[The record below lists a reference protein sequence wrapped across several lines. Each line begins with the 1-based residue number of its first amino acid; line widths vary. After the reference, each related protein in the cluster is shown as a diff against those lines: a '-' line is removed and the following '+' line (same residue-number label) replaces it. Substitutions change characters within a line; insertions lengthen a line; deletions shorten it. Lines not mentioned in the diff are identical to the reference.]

1 MNIYINI
8 EISVRELDG
17 KLLLGTIAAARG
29 HNVIISDMSGIDRG
43 LRNKLFA
50 PGIFHSKCITP
61 FDAIINAHQTMIDN
75 GFVITSL
82 DEEAGLQMT
91 GYDEFSKTRYSEKT
105 IGQSSAV
112 FCWGKED
119 LEMLKQIYPKH
130 ASKIHMTCSPRVDL
144 WRSFFNDYWGT
155 PNGMPKKPFLLIASN
170 TGYANHIKPFY
181 EFINFS
187 DKAGYY
193 KREPKLFEQH
203 FGNAAEDYLKMYY
216 FIEAIKYL
224 SKNNNGYDI
233 VLRPHPS
240 ENIEAWKVF
249 LDGIPN
255 VHVIQ
260 EGSITAWVNKSFAVM
275 HNGCST
281 GFEATVSKKPLIT
294 YVPFKQDYGTAL
306 SNELGHRVETLDELL
321 KTVNDIF
328 ASRNDIN
335 DKSINRV
342 LPDLIIN
349 KLNLGEELA
358 AEKIVKIWESLGSDD
373 LSKPSNLTI
382 FQLLI
387 KIVEFR
393 DIIGFLLRKISPK
406 KFSRFRED
414 LKFTPLEKN
423 DICDRV
429 NKLRNILGIEKKL
442 ECKLLSKR
450 TILIKPYNLLKNV
463 LSRNS

>member
-43 LRNKLFA
+43 LRNNLFA
-50 PGIFHSKCITP
+50 PGIYHSKCITP

-105 IGQSSAV
+105 IEQSSAV

-119 LEMLKQIYPKH
+119 FEMLKRIYPKH

-144 WRSFFNDYWGT
+144 WRSSFNDYWGK
-155 PNGMPKKPFLLIASN
+155 PNSMPKRPFLLISSN
-170 TGYANHIKPFY
+170 AGYANHIKPFY

-193 KREPKLFEQH
+193 KREPKLFEEH
-203 FGNAAEDYLKMYY
+203 FGNAAEDYLKIYY

-240 ENIEAWKVF
+240 ENIQAWEVF
-249 LDGIPN
+249 LGGIPN

-260 EGSITAWVNKSFAVM
+260 EGSITPWINKSFAVM
-275 HNGCST
+275 HNGCTT
-281 GFEATVSKKPLIT
+281 GFEATVSNKPLIT
-294 YVPFKQDYGTAL
+294 FVPFKPNYHPTL
-306 SNELGHRVETLDELL
+306 SNELGLRVETLKELL
-321 KTVNDIF
+321 KTVNDLF
-328 ASRNDIN
+328 SSNKDDN
-335 DKSINRV
+335 DKSINKT
-342 LPDLIIN
+342 LSNLITD
-349 KLNLGEELA
+349 KLNLEDELA
-358 AEKIVKIWESLGSDD
+358 AEKIVKIWESLGRDG
-373 LSKPSNLTI
+373 LSKTSNFKA
-382 FQLLI
+382 FQFLNKL
-387 KIVEFR
+387 VEFR
-393 DIIGFLLRKISPK
+393 DSIGFFLRKIFPEK
-406 KFSRFRED
+406 LSRFRKD
-414 LKFTPLEKN
+414 LKFTPFEKD
-423 DICDRV
+423 DIYNRV
-429 NKLRNILGIEKKL
+429 NRLRGILGIQEKI
-442 ECKLLSKR
+442 ECKLLAKR
-450 TILIKPYNLLKNV
+450 TILIKPNNLT
-463 LSRNS
+463 